1 MFYST
6 SGKYLNPNELCKNEK
21 ITFVENVEDKLISSG
36 IKLEVYKEMSDQ
48 GIDLFNLSSPF
59 YNDVCFQYD
68 SDKDIA
74 LKDRIL
80 VYFPNISLC
89 EEKCELRGIN
99 MTSFEAICE
108 CVYSETQNIDS
119 IKQNALVKSQIG
131 DIEEILNS
139 INIYLLKCIKLVAKA
154 KNTAKCYGGF
164 IILVLMIIQIFFT
177 IIYFL
182 KSLGEIKKY
191 VFGIIN
197 NYINHI
203 KPEENLTIITDKRI
217 FKINQKF

>member
-1 MFYST
+1 M
-6 SGKYLNPNELCKNEK
+6 
-21 ITFVENVEDKLISSG
+21 
-36 IKLEVYKEMSDQ
+36 
-48 GIDLFNLSSPF
+48 
-59 YNDVCFQYD
+59 
-68 SDKDIA
+68 
-74 LKDRIL
+74 
-80 VYFPNISLC
+80 YFPNISLC

-203 KPEENLTIITDKRI
+203 KPEDNLTIITDKRNI
-217 FKINQKF
+217 KNKSKILNISNFTKKMLLQN